1 MDYCYVLGKGVI
13 VTLKGFKTPPPQK
26 KGAVLPSVTG
36 ISVPKMRYKKSRDLL
51 EDSTIINQ
59 PPPTPVGQSSDK
71 DETEHVHFSE
81 PPKTPIPEEI
91 TEENNTQAVN
101 KEMVNSDTH
110 PKNLELTVKM
120 IQLSGDPDDTAE
132 VCDHTDTGGAND
144 SEDITNGVLQEHNDD
159 SNHGDNKPLDEEHPN
174 VPAENKTKNSEIDV
188 SELNY
193 EEDEKNIKSNTFI
206 TDKEEIVENK
216 NGLLSIFID
225 NMVKKE

>member
-1 MDYCYVLGKGVI
+1 M
-13 VTLKGFKTPPPQK
+13 
-26 KGAVLPSVTG
+26 TG

-59 PPPTPVGQSSDK
+59 PPPTPVGQSSEK

-81 PPKTPIPEEI
+81 PLKTPIPEEI

-110 PKNLELTVKM
+110 PKNLELTVKI
-120 IQLSGDPDDTAE
+120 IQLSGDPDDTVE
-132 VCDHTDTGGAND
+132 VYDHTDTGGADD
-144 SEDITNGVLQEHNDD
+144 SEDITNGVLQERNDD

-174 VPAENKTKNSEIDV
+174 VPSENKTKNSEIDV

-216 NGLLSIFID
+216 NGLSLPNTKLEPDI
-225 NMVKKE
+225 VK